1 MDAVTAVTGGRV
13 EVTKALHALAA
24 ALECLERGDCQQAAV
39 RVLGGF
45 EWYSFPILGPSM
57 GAALYWNHLYCGL
70 RDNRVTPAQLREIL
84 HQAQEAAW
92 AM

>member
-1 MDAVTAVTGGRV
+1 MGGAVTGERF
-13 EVTKALHALAA
+13 EAAKALSALAE

-39 RVLGGF
+39 RVQDGF
-45 EWYSFPILGPSM
+45 EWYIVPIP
-57 GAALYWNHLYCGL
+57 GASVETYNNWYDVYCGL